1 MLSKAVLFDLDGT
14 LTDPKLGITRC
25 IQYAL
30 SEMGY
35 KPPDGDRLHWCI
47 GPPLKNSFSQ
57 LLNTSE
63 DKLLERAISL
73 YRSRFSTVGLFENSL
88 YPQIPETLQT
98 IRSAGYKTFVAT
110 SKPYIYATRIIEH
123 FALSPLFD
131 GVYGSELD
139 GTRSVKGDL
148 IHHIL
153 LKEQLSPSA
162 TVMVGDRLHDII
174 GAKQHNIASIGV
186 TYGYGTEQELKVNGA
201 DSIARFPDDIPMLLK
216 DLRLKMFS

>member
-1 MLSKAVLFDLDGT
+1 MLSYAVLFDLDGT
-14 LTDPKLGITRC
+14 LTNPKVGITRC

-47 GPPLKNSFSQ
+47 GPPLKQSFSQ

-63 DKLLERAISL
+63 DKRLERAISL

-98 IRSAGYKTFVAT
+98 IRSGGCKTFVAT

-123 FALSPLFD
+123 FSLSSLFD

-148 IHHIL
+148 IHYIL
-153 LKEQLSPSA
+153 QKENLSPSA
-162 TVMVGDRLHDII
+162 TVMVGDRFHDII
-174 GAKQHNIASIGV
+174 GAKQQNVASIGV
-186 TYGYGTEQELKVNGA
+186 TYGYGTEQELTVNGA
-201 DSIARFPDDIPMLLK
+201 DAIACLPDDIPMLLE
-216 DLRLKMFS
+216 DLRLKVIS